1 MSHPRRPQPVKLV
14 MSFIYADAEALN
26 QILRLTCGQYGPID
40 FLSEPFPFDFTNYYE
55 PEMGKPLE
63 RRIASFE
70 DLIDPGDL
78 AGIKHWTNQLEDR
91 FRNDHRGRKV
101 NIDPGYIGASKFIL
115 ATGKDY
121 SHRIYLGD
129 GIYGD
134 LTLRVQEGGF
144 HPLPWTYPDYA
155 GEPLRK
161 VLNLLRKKY
170 LWQLKNRRGGE
181 TSEASRILEKAEGPL
196 QGEKGGTF
204 GAAGISNLNIERGL
218 DG

>member
-1 MSHPRRPQPVKLV
+1 MSQPRRPQPVKLV
-14 MSFIYADAEALN
+14 MSFIYAEAEALK
-26 QILRLTCGQYGPID
+26 QVLRFTGGQYGPID
-40 FLSEPFPFDFTNYYE
+40 FLSEPFPFDFTRYYE

-70 DLIDPGDL
+70 NLIDPGDL
-78 AGIKHWTNQLEDR
+78 PRIKHWTNQLEDQ
-91 FRNDHRGRKV
+91 FRNDRQGRRV

-134 LTLRVQEGGF
+134 LTLRVREGGF

-170 LWQLKNRRGGE
+170 LWQLKNPHRGE
-181 TSEASRILEKAEGPL
+181 NAEPSRISKKEEGAS
-196 QGEKGGTF
+196 KGDTGGAF
-204 GAAGISNLNIERGL
+204 GAAGL
-218 DG
+218 